1 MLMLSLLFF
10 SFIKPF
16 QLVAYKQEKEK
27 KEAEREREAKRKWGY
42 IFSSWHILKSTYL
55 TKKSFKKSALNI
67 KCLVLL
73 LAL

>member
-1 MLMLSLLFF
+1 MLFLLFF
-10 SFIKPF
+10 LLLKPF
-16 QLVAYKQEKEK
+16 QLVAYEQEKEK

-42 IFSSWHILKSTYL
+42 IFFLTYSKINIFNQ
-55 TKKSFKKSALNI
+55 KKLLRIRLNI

>member
-1 MLMLSLLFF
+1 MLSLLFF
-10 SFIKPF
+10 SFLKPF
-16 QLVAYKQEKEK
+16 QLAAYEQEKEK

-42 IFSSWHILKSTYL
+42 IFSWHILKSTYL